1 MKYRDLWKW
10 MLACALAA
18 VLPRAAAQQPPE
30 THPSSAHQDIVMSW
44 DRSAIP
50 AEIVLW
56 APKTLLAYSA
66 ADPDAY
72 GTAHLVCRSETDASE
87 GRCPVVGWEDP
98 ARGPGTIGV
107 EAVEQRSGLR
117 AELGADALVV
127 RPQSGA
133 SCYASYW
140 SSETHVPWSSI
151 LEICAVHQSAGIGAQ
166 LSIPAAELERLVA
179 GRWKARLSLEMP
191 AKAGGPSLATYTFNL
206 DFTITDHDAVA
217 IYFPLFNHVT
227 PHVGLNLRFDP
238 IAKMIGGRNEL
249 DMCLYDGLGSQAAYL
264 GVTVR
269 DSSGRAPGGSGYSVW
284 HVDGG
289 NDDSQRL
296 DYTVTLD
303 HNGTPMPLRNG
314 VEQQL
319 HGIDSARLRLVLLP
333 GMNQPVFC
341 VPTPLTFETPRV
353 PVTEKRNGRYDGAL
367 QVELRVPT
375 ATP

>member
-56 APKTLLAYSA
+56 APKTVLAYSA

-87 GRCPVVGWEDP
+87 GRCPVVGWE
-98 ARGPGTIGV
+98 
-107 EAVEQRSGLR
+107 EQAGSGGDVWLGATESRSGLR
-117 AELGADALVV
+117 TELHAIGGVL
-127 RPQSGA
+127 RPHTGV
-133 SCYASYW
+133 SCHSQYW
-140 SSETHVPWSSI
+140 SSQMFTPWSSR
-151 LEICAVHQSAGIGAQ
+151 LERCGVHQSAGIGAQ
-166 LSIPAAELERLVA
+166 LSIPASELERLVA
-179 GRWKARLSLEMP
+179 GKWSAQLTLEMP
-191 AKAGGPSLATYTFNL
+191 AQAGGPSLATYTFNL

-227 PHVGLNLRFDP
+227 PHVGLNLRYDP

-249 DMCLYDGLGSQAAYL
+249 DMCLYDGQGSQAAYL

-269 DSSGRAPGGSGYSVW
+269 DSSGRAPGGSGYSAW

-303 HNGTPMPLRNG
+303 HNGTPVPLRNG
-314 VEQQL
+314 VEEQL

-353 PVTEKRNGRYDGAL
+353 PVAEKRNGRYDGAL